1 MLVFTQGAAQTIYF
15 DSAMLRW
22 MPDEFTTTSP
32 RLAFR
37 RFGTSGPPILF
48 IMGFGVRGKAW
59 LPQVEA
65 FKHDHQV
72 VTMDNRGVGASPDRP
87 RGALTMQMMAED
99 VLRVM
104 AAVGWDSAHIVG
116 TSMGGMIAQELALQ
130 EPARVRSLTLIAT
143 HAGRALPTPRALYY
157 LTRSM
162 MLPRQSLEQSYQ
174 LLYPRHY
181 ITPENRAAIL
191 EHWRQI
197 GRPAHPQVLVA
208 QAAAIARH
216 DTRKRLA
223 GLHIPTLVV
232 RPGMDLLVP
241 PRHSDLL
248 ARTIPGAQ
256 LLRFDDAGH
265 GVTHQKA
272 EELNGAL
279 RTHIARAERS
289 DRSVAAAV

>member
-1 MLVFTQGAAQTIYF
+1 MLCCNLMRDKRPA
-15 DSAMLRW
+15 
-22 MPDEFTTTSP
+22 EFTATSP

-37 RFGTSGPPILF
+37 RYGEGGPPILF
-48 IMGFGVRGKAW
+48 LMGFGVRGAAW
-59 LPQVEA
+59 TPQVQH
-65 FKHDHQV
+65 FQRDHRV
-72 VTMDNRGVGASPDRP
+72 VTMDNRGVGSSPDRP

-99 VLRVM
+99 AMRVM
-104 AAVGWDSAHIVG
+104 AAVGWDNAHIVG

-143 HAGRALPTPRALYY
+143 HAGRAFPTPLALY
-157 LTRSM
+157 LLARSM
-162 MLPRQSLEQSYQ
+162 VLPRQSIEHAYR

-181 ITPENRAAIL
+181 VTPENRAAIL

-197 GRPAHPQVLVA
+197 GRPAHPKVLMA

-223 GLHIPTLVV
+223 VLRIPTLVV
-232 RPGMDLLVP
+232 RPGMDILVP
-241 PRHSDLL
+241 PAHSDVL
-248 ARTIPGAQ
+248 ARASPGAA

-272 EELNGAL
+272 DELNRAL
-279 RTHIARAERS
+279 RSHIARAEHG
-289 DRSVAAAV
+289 DKSVAAAG

>member
-1 MLVFTQGAAQTIYF
+1 
-15 DSAMLRW
+15 
-22 MPDEFTTTSP
+22 
-32 RLAFR
+32 
-37 RFGTSGPPILF
+37 
-48 IMGFGVRGKAW
+48 
-59 LPQVEA
+59 
-65 FKHDHQV
+65 
-72 VTMDNRGVGASPDRP
+72 
-87 RGALTMQMMAED
+87 
-99 VLRVM
+99 VM
-104 AAVGWDSAHIVG
+104 AAVGWDSAHVVG

-143 HAGRALPTPRALYY
+143 HAGRALPSPLAIYL

-162 MLPRQSLEQSYQ
+162 ALPRQSVEHAYR

-181 ITPENRAAIL
+181 VTPENRAAIL

-223 GLHIPTLVV
+223 GLHVPTLVV
-232 RPGMDLLVP
+232 RPGMDVLVP

-248 ARTIPGAQ
+248 ARTIPGAT

-272 EELNGAL
+272 DELNGAL
-279 RTHIARAERS
+279 RTHIARAERG